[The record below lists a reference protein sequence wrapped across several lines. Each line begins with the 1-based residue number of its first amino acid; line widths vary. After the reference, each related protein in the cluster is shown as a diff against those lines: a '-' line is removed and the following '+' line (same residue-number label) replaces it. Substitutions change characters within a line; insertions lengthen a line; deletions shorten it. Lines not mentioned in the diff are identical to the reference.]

1 MCHKNVTLWNLMKH
15 WSLWVYIWSYH
26 TKYTYVYFKMPS
38 KFYSLILIYAVLSR
52 IYTIF
57 GGQFSGLKMRWGRKK
72 LQISDL
78 VISCTM
84 QCLSLR
90 ASLLVNS
97 LHLLKNVPEHLVLSR
112 RKYSSSKFETWMHG
126 LDDLSGYP
134 PVKLCGLPQ
143 GRPCYDSYNSII
155 LKPTLLA
162 CGEILWECQTGVNMK
177 SQFDNFGQ
185 LLSWEW

>member
-26 TKYTYVYFKMPS
+26 TKYTYIYFKMPS

-84 QCLSLR
+84 QCLALR

-97 LHLLKNVPEHLVLSR
+97 LHLLKNVPEHLVLDIPKEIQLIQIWDLNAWLR
-112 RKYSSSKFETWMHG
+112 RFVRLSSGKALRTSPG
-126 LDDLSGYP
+126 SA
-134 PVKLCGLPQ
+134 
-143 GRPCYDSYNSII
+143 
-155 LKPTLLA
+155 LLWF
-162 CGEILWECQTGVNMK
+162 I
-177 SQFDNFGQ
+177 
-185 LLSWEW
+185 